1 MKKVI
6 GTVAIFILSATL
18 VSCDWIRGRGNKDDA
33 AEKRVE
39 VVRSGDF
46 QKLISATGNLE
57 ALIDV
62 EVKANVAGEIIK
74 LYVDDGHYV
83 EKDQV
88 LLEIDPEQYMEEKKQ
103 AEADVDA
110 AEAQLFQSKLNI
122 ILKTEELESAR
133 QQAEDNVK
141 IAESNLKTTEA
152 ASQTQITSA
161 ETDIQTTKNQLD
173 QDNIALEQANIE
185 LNRAN
190 IRLAELETELES
202 VKVERDNAESER
214 NRNKELFEKKLV
226 SKKSLEEAESRYAN
240 ADSQYKTALK
250 RLESQQETVNS
261 QDKTIATRKSA
272 IANRDLTLKYQKMNL
287 DKLREMRNAE
297 EEEKR
302 LQLQISQTRL
312 TEINDTLDNE
322 KAVTK
327 QSEVSAQANLLRR
340 RSSLK
345 NQEEQLEWTVI
356 KAPMAGTVTLL
367 EIEEGEIVTSGRSAF
382 SQSPPLMTIADL
394 SKMVVKT
401 YINEVDMERLRMD
414 QKAVIKV
421 DAYKNTTYEGR
432 VAEISPSGE
441 ERDNI
446 ITFEVMVE
454 VVGSPSE
461 LRPGMSADVD
471 VVTYEEKD
479 VLMLPIDAV
488 QDETSAIATA
498 KVGADVDA
506 FKTDQEVELKT
517 LTGKIFNGKIAS
529 ISGNQLTISLD
540 SSQRG
545 LRDGERTF
553 TLLVDGKQKA
563 DGVSTTIKITKDK
576 FVMLDAQGGSE
587 KGNGNSKGQQGKRVS
602 IETGEQNETDVIIKS
617 GLVEG
622 DRVVLPARKGPPGG
636 PGRPS

>member
-1 MKKVI
+1 MKKII
-6 GTVAIFILSATL
+6 GTVAIFILATTFA
-18 VSCDWIRGRGNKDDA
+18 SCGWIQGRGKKDGA

-39 VVRSGDF
+39 VVRTGDF

-62 EVKANVAGEIIK
+62 EVKANVAGEIIN
-74 LYVDDGHYV
+74 LYVDDGDYV

-88 LLEIDPEQYMEEKKQ
+88 LLEIDPEQYVEEKKQ
-103 AEADVDA
+103 AEADVNA

-122 ILKTEELESAR
+122 ILKTDELESAR

-141 IAESNLKTTEA
+141 IAQSNLRTTEA

-173 QDNIALEQANIE
+173 QDKIALEQANIE
-185 LNRAN
+185 LNRAK
-190 IRLAELETELES
+190 IRLAELQTELES

-214 NRNKELFEKKLV
+214 NRNQELFEKKLV

-261 QDKTIATRKSA
+261 QDKTIATRQSA
-272 IANRDLTLKYQKMNL
+272 IANRNLTLKYQEMNL
-287 DKLREMRNAE
+287 DKLHEMRNAE
-297 EEEKR
+297 EEER
-302 LQLQISQTRL
+302 NLQLQIAQTRFK
-312 TEINDTLDNE
+312 EILDTLDNE

-340 RSSLK
+340 QSSLK
-345 NQEEQLEWTVI
+345 NQEEQLEWTTI

-401 YINEVDMERLRMD
+401 YINEVDMERLRMN
-414 QKAVIKV
+414 QKAQIKV
-421 DAYKNTTYEGR
+421 DAYKNTPYEGR

-454 VVGSPSE
+454 VVGSPPE

-471 VVTYEEKD
+471 VITYEEKD

-488 QDETSAIATA
+488 QEEKSAIATA
-498 KVGADVDA
+498 KVGADADA
-506 FKTDQEVELKT
+506 FKTDQEVDLKT
-517 LTGKIFNGKIAS
+517 LTGKSFKGKVTS

-553 TLLVDGKQKA
+553 TLFANGKQLA
-563 DGVSTTIKITKDK
+563 DGVSTNIKITKDK
-576 FVMLDAQGGSE
+576 FVTLDAAGGSE
-587 KGNGNSKGQQGKRVS
+587 KNNSKAQKGKRVS
-602 IETGEQNETDVIIKS
+602 IETGEQNETDVIIKG

-622 DRVVLPARKGPPGG
+622 DRVILPELKKPAGGPPGRG
-636 PGRPS
+636 

>member
-1 MKKVI
+1 MEKIV
-6 GTVAIFILSATL
+6 GTVAILILAAPL
-18 VSCDWIRGRGNKDDA
+18 VSCEWIRGGGKKEGA

-62 EVKANVAGEIIK
+62 EVKANVAGEIIN
-74 LYVDDGHYV
+74 LYVDDGDYV
-83 EKDQV
+83 EKDQI
-88 LLEIDPEQYMEEKKQ
+88 LLEIDPEQYEEERKQ
-103 AEADVDA
+103 AEADVNA
-110 AEAQLFQSKLNI
+110 AKAQLMQAELNI
-122 ILKTEELESAR
+122 MLKAEELDSER

-141 IAESNLKTTEA
+141 IARSNLRTTLA

-161 ETDIQTTKNQLD
+161 ETDIQTTKNQLAQD
-173 QDNIALEQANIE
+173 QIALEQAKIE
-185 LNRAN
+185 FNRAE

-240 ADSQYKTALK
+240 AESQYKTALK
-250 RLESQQETVNS
+250 RLESQRETVNS
-261 QDKTIATRKSA
+261 QSKTIKTRETA
-272 IANRDLTLKYQKMNL
+272 IANRELTQTYQKMNL
-287 DKLREMRNAE
+287 EELREMREAE

-312 TEINDTLDNE
+312 AKIQDTLDNE
-322 KAVTK
+322 KIVTE
-327 QSEVSAQANLLRR
+327 QGAVSAQATLLRR

-345 NQEEQLEWTVI
+345 NQEEQLGWTTI
-356 KAPMAGTVTLL
+356 TAPMAGTVTLL

-401 YINEVDMERLRMD
+401 YINEVDMERLRMNQRAD
-414 QKAVIKV
+414 IKV
-421 DAYKNTTYEGR
+421 DAYKDTTYEGR

-454 VVGSPSE
+454 VVGSPPE

-498 KVGADVDA
+498 KVGANADA
-506 FKTDQEVELKT
+506 FKTDQAVELKT
-517 LTGKIFNGKIAS
+517 LTGKSFNGKVTS
-529 ISGNQLTISLD
+529 ISGDQLTISLD

-553 TLLVDGKQKA
+553 TILVNGKQKA
-563 DGVSTTIKITKDK
+563 DGVSTDIKITKDK
-576 FVMLDAQGGSE
+576 FVMLDTQGGSE
-587 KGNGNSKGQQGKRVS
+587 KGNGNSRGQKGKRVS

-617 GLVEG
+617 GLVDG
-622 DRVVLPARKGPPGG
+622 DRVILPERKGSPQG